1 MEKDVLC
8 YLRRKCG
15 SHGEVVHNIGDGFQF
30 LNLGTLL
37 PFRLTEIKLILI
49 NYDYQSDDGEEKI
62 L

>member
-37 PFRLTEIKLILI
+37 SLWLTEITHSY
-49 NYDYQSDDGEEKI
+49 YDYN
-62 L
+62 